1 MVSIWERTYVTPDE
15 VAQRFRVT
23 PRTVRRWVTG
33 GELEAIRVGRQ
44 WRIPVDALERWAAS
58 VSPGR
63 AGDWLEAC
71 RGARAAIAP
80 GEDSVSLLRALREER
95 AGR

>member
-1 MVSIWERTYVTPDE
+1 MAGVWERTYVTPEE
-15 VAQRFRVT
+15 VARRFRVT
-23 PRTVRRWVTG
+23 PRTVRRWVTA

-44 WRIPVDALERWAAS
+44 WRIPVDAFEHWAAS
-58 VSPGR
+58 ISPSQ
-63 AGDWLEAC
+63 ANDWLAAC

-80 GEDSVSLLRALREER
+80 GEDSVGLLQALRAER